1 MGKARLT
8 DFTGAEI
15 RPGVVVSY
23 SSRQGNVVRLSEAVV
38 LETRSDKSSGIVVP
52 MVKVRPTGRDSGFI
66 ARKTLTIQTVAA
78 DRMVVIADTNTGESK

>member
-38 LETRSDKSSGIVVP
+38 LELESNKSSGIVVP
-52 MVKVRPTGRDSGFI
+52 LVKVKPTGRDSGFI
-66 ARKTLTIQTVAA
+66 GRKTLAVQTVAA
-78 DRMVVIADTNTGESK
+78 DRMVVIAEGEGK

>member
-15 RPGVVVSY
+15 RPGVLVSY

-38 LETRSDKSSGIVVP
+38 LGLESNKSAGIVVP
-52 MVKVRPTGRDSGFI
+52 LVKVRPTGRDSGFI
-66 ARKTLTIQTVAA
+66 ARKTLAVQTVAA
-78 DRMVVIADTNTGESK
+78 DRMVVIGDTQGESK

>member
-23 SSRQGNVVRLSEAVV
+23 SSRQGNVVRLSEAIV
-38 LETRSDKSSGIVVP
+38 LETMSDRSAGIIVP
-52 MVKVRPTGRDSGFI
+52 KVKVKPTGRDSGFI
-66 ARKTLTIQTVAA
+66 ARKTLAVQTVTA
-78 DRMVVIADTNTGESK
+78 DRLVVIGDTNI

>member
-8 DFTGAEI
+8 DYTGAEI

-38 LETRSDKSSGIVVP
+38 LELESNKSAGIVVP
-52 MVKVRPTGRDSGFI
+52 LVRVKPTGRDSGFI
-66 ARKTLTIQTVAA
+66 GRKTLAVQTVAA
-78 DRMVVIADTNTGESK
+78 DRMVVIADTQGESK

>member
-38 LETRSDKSSGIVVP
+38 LELESNKSSGIVVP
-52 MVKVRPTGRDSGFI
+52 LVKVKPTGRDSGFI
-66 ARKTLTIQTVAA
+66 GRKTLAVQTVAA
-78 DRMVVIADTNTGESK
+78 DRMVVIAEGESK